1 VTDQFIMELEEFQR
15 DVRFNSTFKLVTD
28 SSENLKF
35 TDFDGYLGI
44 APYPSS
50 QEKNLLKQLQSQE
63 LIDHQVVMLDLPDVV
78 KFGGW
83 DEGSMADGESLDLLK
98 TASSTEWLLEAGE
111 VQILGKSI
119 SKQEDKLI
127 SLAPHLDHVYVPDAD
142 WSQIAM

>member
-1 VTDQFIMELEEFQR
+1 MTDQFIMELEEFQR

-28 SSENLKF
+28 SSQNLKF
-35 TDFDGYLGI
+35 SNFDGYLGI

-50 QEKNLLKQLQSQE
+50 EEKNFMKQLQSQG
-63 LIDHQVVMLDLPDVV
+63 LIDHQVVMLNLPEVI

-83 DEGSMADGESLDLLK
+83 DEGSMANGESLDLLK

-119 SKQEDKLI
+119 SKREDKLI
-127 SLAPHLDHVYVPDAD
+127 SLAPHLEHIYVPDSD
-142 WSQIAM
+142 WS

>member
-1 VTDQFIMELEEFQR
+1 M
-15 DVRFNSTFKLVTD
+15 
-28 SSENLKF
+28 
-35 TDFDGYLGI
+35 GI

-50 QEKNLLKQLQSQE
+50 EDKNLLKQLQSQG
-63 LIDHQVVMLDLPDVV
+63 LIDHQVVMLNLPEVI

-83 DEGSMADGESLDLLK
+83 DEGSVASGESLDLLK

-127 SLAPHLDHVYVPDAD
+127 SLAPHLEHVYVPDAD
-142 WSQIAM
+142 WS